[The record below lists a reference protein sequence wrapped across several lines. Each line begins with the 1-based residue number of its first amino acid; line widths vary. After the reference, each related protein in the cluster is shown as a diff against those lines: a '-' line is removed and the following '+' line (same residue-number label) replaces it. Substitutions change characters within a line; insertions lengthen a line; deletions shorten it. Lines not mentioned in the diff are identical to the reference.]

1 MTTLEKRLVGGILKI
16 VLPVMVLVFLI
27 VFFIGKAHALTLQW
41 DRNVESD
48 VKDYGVYA
56 CFVKGCAVVKSTAT
70 LQTFVGQSVV
80 GSFPIWPLPPGIE
93 GAVSVT
99 ARDTSLNESGLSVS
113 VFFDAAAP
121 SIPVNPV
128 LK

>member
-1 MTTLEKRLVGGILKI
+1 VKTIVALLLLVGLFTVGT
-16 VLPVMVLVFLI
+16 
-27 VFFIGKAHALTLQW
+27 AHALTLQW

-56 CFVKGCAVVKSTAT
+56 CFVKGCAVVKSAAT

-93 GAVSVT
+93 GAVVVT